1 MEDHEILALLEQRS
15 DRAIDALAE
24 RFGSLLLRIAM
35 NLVDNS
41 QDAEECVNDT
51 YLAVW
56 NSVPP
61 NHPLPLQPYICRIC
75 RNIAINRLRRSTT
88 QKRAGY
94 EISLDELAGCI
105 SAPLQEDSRL
115 IGQAM
120 NAWLRTLSKENR
132 AIFLRRYWFGDSI
145 KDIAAATGL
154 KENAVSVRLNRLRDK
169 LKDYLYMEG
178 YYE

>member
-61 NHPLPLQPYICRIC
+61 NHPLPLQPYIC

>member
-1 MEDHEILALLEQRS
+1 MEDHEILALLTQRS
-15 DRAIDALAE
+15 DRAIGALSE
-24 RFGSLLLRIAM
+24 RFGNLLFRIAM
-35 NLVDNS
+35 NLVGDT

-51 YLAVW
+51 YLSVW

-61 NHPLPLQPYICRIC
+61 NRPLPLQPYICRIC
-75 RNIAINRLRRSTT
+75 RNIAINRLRRSSA

-105 SAPLQEDSRL
+105 SAPRQEDSRL
-115 IGQAM
+115 LGQAL
-120 NAWLRTLSKENR
+120 NAWLHTLNKENR

-154 KENAVSVRLNRLRDK
+154 TENTVSVRLGRLREK
-169 LKDYLYMEG
+169 LKAYLYKEG

>member
-1 MEDHEILALLEQRS
+1 MEDHEILELLAQRS
-15 DRAIDALAE
+15 DRAIGALSE
-24 RFGSLLLRIAM
+24 RFGGLLYHIAM
-35 NLVDNS
+35 NLLGDT

-51 YLAVW
+51 LLAVW

-61 NHPLPLQPYICRIC
+61 NHPLPLQPYICRIG
-75 RNIAINRLRRSTT
+75 RNIALNRLRRNTT

-115 IGQAM
+115 LGQAM
-120 NAWLRTLSKENR
+120 NAWLSTLNKENR
-132 AIFLRRYWFGDSI
+132 AIFLRRYWFGDSV

-154 KENAVSVRLNRLRDK
+154 KENAVSVRLGRLREK
-169 LKDYLYMEG
+169 LKGYLYKEG